1 MNYAHIIN
9 FPYMY
14 ISLVIYC
21 FFFSLKLCKS
31 RVETEDDLSLN
42 EIKQALYELLWHS
55 LRGKLKAE
63 TVVATLNQVYVS
75 IATWF
80 AF

>member
-1 MNYAHIIN
+1 M
-9 FPYMY
+9 
-14 ISLVIYC
+14 
-21 FFFSLKLCKS
+21 
-31 RVETEDDLSLN
+31 ETEDDLSLN

-75 IATWF
+75 ITTWF
-80 AF
+80 TF